1 MTVLEDIVAA
11 TRQKVRERRSR
22 AESPDMESRAASH
35 NPRGFRRAL
44 GSASKTGFA
53 VITELKK
60 ASPSRGLIRKD
71 FDAASLSTEL
81 ESAGAAALSVLTDE
95 EFFQGSLANLR
106 AASANC
112 SLPCLRKDFIID
124 EFQVLEARA
133 NCADAILLIAAVL
146 SQQELI
152 ALSKRAAEIHLDVL
166 CEVHDEQEL
175 GRALDAG
182 CNLIGVNNRDL
193 RTFKVDLETALRL
206 ADNIPGDVLTVAESG
221 IESGAD
227 IGRLRRSGYDAF
239 LVGERLMKAKSPAE
253 ALKSLLVDAMRF
265 LPTTN
270 NQQRTTFL

>member
-11 TRQKVRERRSR
+11 TRQKVRERRST
-22 AESPDMESRAASH
+22 AESPGMESRAASH
-35 NPRGFRRAL
+35 HPRGFRKAL
-44 GSASKTGFA
+44 ESASKRGFA

-71 FDAASLSTEL
+71 FDAAGLASEL
-81 ESAGAAALSVLTDE
+81 EAAGAAALSVLTDE

-106 AASANC
+106 TASAN
-112 SLPCLRKDFIID
+112 SALPCLRKDFIVD

-133 NCADAILLIAAVL
+133 NCADAILLIAAAL

-206 ADNIPGDVLTVAESG
+206 ADRIPSDVLTVAESG
-221 IESGAD
+221 IESGVD
-227 IGRLRRSGYDAF
+227 IGRLRSSGYDAF

-253 ALKSLLVDAMRF
+253 ALKSLLAEATSF

-270 NQQRTTFL
+270 NQEPTTVL

>member
-1 MTVLEDIVAA
+1 MGADLRDLDV
-11 TRQKVRERRSR
+11 
-22 AESPDMESRAASH
+22 RAAAHS
-35 NPRGFRRAL
+35 PRGFRKAL
-44 GSASKTGFA
+44 ESVSSAGVA
-53 VITELKK
+53 IIGELKK
-60 ASPSRGLIRKD
+60 ASPSRGLIRSD
-71 FDAASLSTEL
+71 FDPAKLAREL
-81 ESAGAAALSVLTDE
+81 EAAGAAALSVLTDE

-106 AASANC
+106 TASANS

-193 RTFKVDLETALRL
+193 RTFKVDLEIALRL
-206 ADNIPGDVLTVAESG
+206 ADSIPRDVLTVAESG

-227 IGRLRRSGYDAF
+227 IGRLRGSGYDAF
-239 LVGERLMKAKSPAE
+239 LVGERLMKAKSPGE
-253 ALKSLLVDAMRF
+253 ALKSLLVEATRF

-270 NQQRTTFL
+270 NQQPTTVL

>member
-1 MTVLEDIVAA
+1 MTVLADIIAA
-11 TRQKVRERRSR
+11 TRRRIS
-22 AESPDMESRAASH
+22 ESRSGADLRELEVRAAA
-35 NPRGFRRAL
+35 NAPRGFRKAL
-44 GSASKTGFA
+44 ESVNSAGVA
-53 VITELKK
+53 IIGELKK
-60 ASPSRGLIRKD
+60 ASPSRGLIRSD
-71 FDAASLSTEL
+71 FDAARLAREL

-112 SLPCLRKDFIID
+112 SLPCLRKDFIND
-124 EFQVLEARA
+124 EFQVLEAHA

-206 ADNIPGDVLTVAESG
+206 ADSIPRDVLRVAESG

-227 IGRLRRSGYDAF
+227 IDRLRRSGYDAF
-239 LVGERLMKAKSPAE
+239 LVGERLMKAKSPGE
-253 ALKSLLVDAMRF
+253 ALKSLLAEATRF

-270 NQQRTTFL
+270 NQQPTTVL

>member
-1 MTVLEDIVAA
+1 MTVLPDIIAA
-11 TRQKVRERRSR
+11 TRRRVSQSRSR
-22 AESPDMESRAASH
+22 ADLRDLDVRAAAH
-35 NPRGFRRAL
+35 APRGFRKAL
-44 GSASKTGFA
+44 ESVSSAGVA
-53 VITELKK
+53 IIGELKK
-60 ASPSRGLIRKD
+60 ASPSRGLIRSD
-71 FDAASLSTEL
+71 FDPAKLAREM
-81 ESAGAAALSVLTDE
+81 EAAGAAALSVLTDE
-95 EFFQGSLANLR
+95 NFFQGSLANLR
-106 AASANC
+106 TASANS

-206 ADNIPGDVLTVAESG
+206 ADSIPGDVLTVAESG

-239 LVGERLMKAKSPAE
+239 LVGERLMKEKSPGE
-253 ALKSLLVDAMRF
+253 ALKSLLVEANTF

-270 NQQRTTFL
+270 NQQPTTVL